1 MKRKAAPAKPAAPRA
16 AAKSPRKPG
25 LLRKAAR
32 VGAVLVGTRVAAETG
47 KKGVVGL
54 LAGMG
59 ARRLILRYP
68 MGAMFV
74 TGAYL
79 AGRLYEA
86 KREMDRRRTVKA
98 LPDNSAE
105 PILID
110 EARSRRATKN

>member
-1 MKRKAAPAKPAAPRA
+1 MKRKAAPAKPAAQPA
-16 AAKSPRKPG
+16 SAQSPRKPG
-25 LLRKAAR
+25 LLQKAAR

-54 LAGMG
+54 VAGMG
-59 ARRLILRYP
+59 AKRLILRYP

-86 KREMDRRRTVKA
+86 KREADRRRVVKA
-98 LPDNSAE
+98 LPDQSAR

-110 EARSRRATKN
+110 EARSSRRAKG

>member
-1 MKRKAAPAKPAAPRA
+1 MKRKAAPAKPAATAP
-16 AAKSPRKPG
+16 AKSLRKPG

-32 VGAVLVGTRVAAETG
+32 VGAVVVGTRVAAETG

-59 ARRLILRYP
+59 AKRLILRYP
-68 MGAMFV
+68 VGAMVV

-86 KREMDRRRTVKA
+86 KREMDRKRAVRA
-98 LPDNSAE
+98 LPDRSAD

-110 EARSRRATKN
+110 EARSRRSRS

>member
-1 MKRKAAPAKPAAPRA
+1 MKRKAAPAKPAAQPA
-16 AAKSPRKPG
+16 SVKSPPKAG

-32 VGAVLVGTRVAAETG
+32 VGAILVGTRVAAETG
-47 KKGVVGL
+47 KKGAVGL

-59 ARRLILRYP
+59 AKRLILRYP

-86 KREMDRRRTVKA
+86 KREVDRKRGVKA
-98 LPDNSAE
+98 LPDEGAE

-110 EARSRRATKN
+110 EARSRRAGR

>member
-1 MKRKAAPAKPAAPRA
+1 MKRKAAPAKPAVPPAS
-16 AAKSPRKPG
+16 AKSPRKLG

-32 VGAVLVGTRVAAETG
+32 VGAVVVGTRVAAETG
-47 KKGVVGL
+47 KKGVFGL

-59 ARRLILRYP
+59 AKRLILRYP
-68 MGAMFV
+68 TGAMFV

-86 KREMDRRRTVKA
+86 KREADRKRAVKA
-98 LPDNSAE
+98 LPDDSAE

-110 EARSRRATKN
+110 DARYRKAKI